1 MKKNH
6 MNLFFPQWQGAGRTK
21 TLLEGAQEIK
31 EKYLGN
37 YHFSEIEVD
46 DEDIDDI
53 VNDILGYSKIVT
65 QLKNASLM
73 VSKENPESIFTIG
86 GGCDV
91 EIVPVSYLNEK
102 FNGDVTVLWIDA
114 HGDLNT
120 PESSPS
126 KNFHGMPL
134 RTLLGDGDS
143 KIAEILFSQLLPSQI
158 LLIGQRSLDE
168 PERKYIEERKIDQ
181 ISIEEIV
188 NNIEHVIN
196 VIKTKNS
203 NNIYIHIDL
212 DVLDL
217 EDFPYVMVPEP
228 NGLKSQLLFDLLAQL
243 NENFNIVG
251 LSLLEYIPSDE
262 KNIKIISDIIQLGMN
277 I

>member
-1 MKKNH
+1 MVKNH
-6 MNLFFPQWQGAGRTK
+6 MNLFFPQWQGAGRNK
-21 TLLEGAQEIK
+21 ILLTGAQEIK
-31 EKYLGN
+31 EKYLEN
-37 YHFSEIEVD
+37 YHLSEIEVD
-46 DEDIDDI
+46 DEEIDEI
-53 VNDILGYSKIVT
+53 VNDILGYSKILT

-73 VSKENPESIFTIG
+73 VSAEEPESIFTIG

-91 EIVPVSYLNEK
+91 EIVPVSYLNKK
-102 FNGDVTVLWIDA
+102 FKGDMTVLWIDA

-158 LLIGQRSLDE
+158 VLIGQRSLDE
-168 PERKYIEERKIDQ
+168 PERKYIEERKINQ
-181 ISIEEIV
+181 MSIEEIV

-196 VIKTKNS
+196 IIKTKNS

-212 DVLDL
+212 DVLDMN
-217 EDFPYVMVPEP
+217 EFPYVMVPEP
-228 NGLKSQLLFDLLAQL
+228 NGLESQLLFELLTQL
-243 NENFNIVG
+243 KENFNIVG

-262 KNIKIISDIIQLGMN
+262 KNIKILSDIIQLGLN
-277 I
+277 L